1 MEKRGTSL
9 SKMSGLYKGEGNL
22 MVDYM
27 PFLNELRHKV
37 NNTHHGKII
46 YLTISGSDLYG
57 FRSADSDVDIRGCWQ
72 VSTNK
77 LLGLGRPRE
86 TIEMKTLKE
95 DATKDEI
102 HDRDIFEADAVMHEL
117 GKELS
122 MIIKGNCN
130 IVEHVFAEPI
140 ETSEV
145 HKELKT
151 LAEMYWNTKG
161 LYHSYRGMAYQNYNK
176 FILGGK
182 HSAKKYLYVVRG
194 LLAGTYALTERR
206 IEPNLD
212 TLNKYFEEPV
222 VDELLDLKRRGL
234 EKDPVKHMDR
244 YDQLCD
250 KYFKEIDRIF
260 VDNQDEDQPDIEEAN
275 AWLKEQRIEYLD

>member
-1 MEKRGTSL
+1 M
-9 SKMSGLYKGEGNL
+9 
-22 MVDYM
+22 MVDYI
-27 PFLNELRHKV
+27 PFMNELRNKIH
-37 NNTHHGKII
+37 NQCHGKII
-46 YLTISGSDLYG
+46 YATISGSDLYG

-72 VSTNK
+72 VGTKK

-95 DATKDEI
+95 DVSMDEI
-102 HDRDIFEADAVMHEL
+102 HDRDVFEADAVMHEL
-117 GKELS
+117 GKELG
-122 MIIKGNCN
+122 MLIKGNCN
-130 IVEHVFAEPI
+130 IIEHVFAEPI
-140 ETSEV
+140 ETSET

-161 LYHSYRGMAYQNYNK
+161 IYNSYRGMAYQNYNK

-206 IEPNLD
+206 VEPNLPK
-212 TLNKYFEEPV
+212 LNEFFDEPV
-222 VDELLDLKRRGL
+222 VEELLDLKRRGL
-234 EKDPVKHMDR
+234 EKDPVKHMER

-250 KYFKEIDRIF
+250 KYFKVIDKAF
-260 VDNQDEDQPDIEEAN
+260 MDNEDVDIPSTEEAD
-275 AWLKEQRIEYLD
+275 AWLKEQRLDYLD